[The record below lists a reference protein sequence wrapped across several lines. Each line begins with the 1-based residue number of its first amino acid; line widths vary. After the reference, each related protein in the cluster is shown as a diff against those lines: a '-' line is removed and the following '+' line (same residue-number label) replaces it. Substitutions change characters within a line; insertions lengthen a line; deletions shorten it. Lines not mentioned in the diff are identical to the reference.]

1 MTTFEYKGFDH
12 SGRISRGMI
21 EALDIKEAREKLSAM
36 GILPEKVAPAGNSRS
51 ARRGM
56 LNRHFG
62 MEVRAMLYRE
72 LGSLIR
78 AGLPLTQALDVL
90 IQAPELGEHRASLA
104 GIRDRVREGSTF
116 AAALASASK
125 KVSPFEQAVVEVGER
140 AGTLEE
146 ILERLATFMEEQVRV
161 AERVQTAMI
170 YPMIVLVL
178 AVVIVVVLLGV
189 MVPAM
194 GRMLSESHIPLPF
207 LTRVMMFGGQWVL
220 PLFLP
225 VLALGVI
232 WVVMLRKRMAQ
243 NPQVREDWEKK
254 WFGIPL
260 VGRAYA
266 FLVNLRF
273 ARTLALLLRGGVPLV
288 EGMSLAGRS
297 TGNAW
302 IHRLSVEQAEQV
314 RHGTNLSE
322 AVRRMG
328 PLGASLP
335 GWIRAGEASGKL
347 DSLLDNAADRYQ
359 QQWDKMIS
367 RMLSVLEP
375 ALIIIVGGFVLAI
388 SLSIL
393 MPVLQLN
400 KTLM

>member
-1 MTTFEYKGFDH
+1 
-12 SGRISRGMI
+12 MI
-21 EALDIKEAREKLSAM
+21 EALDLKEAREKINAL
-36 GILPEKVAPAGNSRS
+36 GILPEKVSAAGRAKASR
-51 ARRGM
+51 AGM
-56 LNRHFG
+56 FSRHFG
-62 MEVRAMLYRE
+62 MDVRAMLYRE
-72 LGSLIR
+72 LGSLLR

-90 IQAPELGEHRASLA
+90 IQAPELGEHRISLA
-104 GIRDRVREGSTF
+104 GLRDRVREGSSF
-116 AAALASASK
+116 AAALGGASR

-161 AERVQTAMI
+161 AERVQTALI
-170 YPMIVLVL
+170 YPLVVLVL
-178 AVVIVVVLLGV
+178 AVVIIVVLLGV

-207 LTRVMMFGGQWVL
+207 LTRVMMFGGQWIL
-220 PLFLP
+220 PLLAP
-225 VLALGVI
+225 VLLGGVVWGMAL
-232 WVVMLRKRMAQ
+232 RRQMAQ
-243 NPQVREDWEKK
+243 RAEVRENWDRK
-254 WFGIPL
+254 WFSLPL

-266 FLVNLRF
+266 YLVNLRF

-288 EGMSLAGRS
+288 EGLALAGRS

-302 IHRLSVEQAEQV
+302 IHRMSMEQAEQV
-314 RHGTNLSE
+314 RHGSSLSE

-347 DSLLDNAADRYQ
+347 EGLLDNAADRYQ

-367 RMLSVLEP
+367 RLLSVLEP
-375 ALIIIVGGFVLAI
+375 ALIILVGGFVLAI